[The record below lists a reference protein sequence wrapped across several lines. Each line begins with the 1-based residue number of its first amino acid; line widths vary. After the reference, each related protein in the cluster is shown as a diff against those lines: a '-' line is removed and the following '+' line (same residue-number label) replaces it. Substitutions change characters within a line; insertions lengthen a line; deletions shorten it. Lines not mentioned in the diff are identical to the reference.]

1 MTTRDE
7 KLCFKCVFFFSIIS
21 CQRKFC
27 WGNCSDVENL
37 CQTFKSFS
45 LFLYSVYFIISGQI
59 FFLLLSEE
67 ILLSDRKQFFL
78 QWLGWRFPTKEKK
91 TFIWNGF
98 TSTLCITLCSYCSL
112 CTSWYSKVSKFV
124 CGWLNTWNL
133 YAQFLKE
140 WDIRNDMNMNKNME
154 YYGRWNKVILS

>member
-1 MTTRDE
+1 MTTLT

-21 CQRKFC
+21 CQRKLC

-67 ILLSDRKQFFL
+67 ILLSDRKQFFFSMA
-78 QWLGWRFPTKEKK
+78 RMK
-91 TFIWNGF
+91 I
-98 TSTLCITLCSYCSL
+98 SYQREENIYMKWIYQYTMYHVVFVL
-112 CTSWYSKVSKFV
+112 FLMHILIQQSK
-124 CGWLNTWNL
+124 
-133 YAQFLKE
+133 
-140 WDIRNDMNMNKNME
+140 
-154 YYGRWNKVILS
+154 